1 MFPLN
6 IIIIPVF
13 YSLIFSLLSGPIGCL
28 ILWKRMTFFGE
39 TIAHASLMGYVLQ
52 YLLGI
57 PIELSM
63 MMVSVV
69 YCFLLEFI
77 NDKGLDQSSFLPLLS
92 YGLMGLS
99 LILFDKIIKNS
110 NLIYSILVGDILLVT
125 WKDCQILLLMAV
137 ATISLIFY
145 FYNPLILSLFS
156 KELGSLHY
164 KKIKYINLL
173 MNILIAITITFAVQ
187 TVGILLAM
195 AMLTIPSLTAFYC
208 SHNAKQMILRSII
221 LSASFALVG
230 FLLSIIFDAAVGPTI
245 SLIALIGHIFIRGFK
260 FLKTTRR
267 LRP

>member
-6 IIIIPVF
+6 IIITPLV
-13 YSLIFSLLSGPIGCL
+13 YSLIFSLLAGPIGCL

-63 MMVSVV
+63 MMVSIS

-99 LILFDKIIKNS
+99 LILFDKIIKNT
-110 NLIYSILVGDILLVT
+110 NLIYSILVGDILLVN
-125 WKDCQILLLMAV
+125 WKDCQILLMMAFFTV
-137 ATISLIFY
+137 SLIFY
-145 FYNPLILSLFS
+145 FYRPLILSLFS
-156 KELGSLHY
+156 KELGILHY
-164 KKIKYINLL
+164 RKIKYINLL

-208 SHNAKQMILRSII
+208 SHNSKQMILISMA
-221 LSASFALVG
+221 LSAGFALGG
-230 FLLSIIFDAAVGPTI
+230 FVISIIFDTAVGPTI
-245 SLIALIGHIFIRGFK
+245 SLIALIGHIFSRAFK
-260 FLKTTRR
+260 FLKSNRQ
-267 LRP
+267 LKS